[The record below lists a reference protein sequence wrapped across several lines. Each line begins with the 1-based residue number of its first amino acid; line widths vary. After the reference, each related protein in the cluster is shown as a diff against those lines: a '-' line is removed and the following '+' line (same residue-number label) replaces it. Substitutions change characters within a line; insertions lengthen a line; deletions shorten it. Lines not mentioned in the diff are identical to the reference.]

1 MGQVIS
7 EDSLIIELQ
16 RQKRN
21 GRRIVFTNGCFDLLH
36 PGHVSSL
43 EQARSLGDCL
53 VVGLNDDASVRL
65 LKGPERPLLPERE
78 RAAILAA
85 LAAVDYV
92 VLFSQPTPRELI
104 ARIAPDILAKGA
116 DWDGREIAGRE
127 EVEST
132 GGEVRTLNLDPGY
145 STTRLL
151 EELKRMARGGASAAS
166 RGFPPDGKGRG

>member
-116 DWDGREIAGRE
+116 DWNGREIAGRE

-132 GGEVRTLNLDPGY
+132 GGEVRTLNLAPGY
-145 STTRLL
+145 STTRFL

-166 RGFPPDGKGRG
+166 RGFLPDGTGRG